1 MSTSH
6 DAEPH
11 VHAEIDPVD
20 IDRLRVAAHQVLR
33 WTEEGGADDPDIARV
48 ALIRHHAGTLV
59 DLGTEAAH
67 PFAATRS
74 HALIVRNEL
83 IEIGTERSL
92 TLAVWFDDALGLGAR
107 GGEAIRSDPAERG
120 TD

>member
-33 WTEEGGADDPDIARV
+33 WTDEGGADDPDIARV
-48 ALIRHHAGTLV
+48 DLIRRHAGTLV
-59 DLGTEAAH
+59 DLGTGAAR

-74 HALIVRNEL
+74 HALTVRNEL

-92 TLAVWFDDALGLGAR
+92 TLAVWFDDALGLGTR

-120 TD
+120 ID